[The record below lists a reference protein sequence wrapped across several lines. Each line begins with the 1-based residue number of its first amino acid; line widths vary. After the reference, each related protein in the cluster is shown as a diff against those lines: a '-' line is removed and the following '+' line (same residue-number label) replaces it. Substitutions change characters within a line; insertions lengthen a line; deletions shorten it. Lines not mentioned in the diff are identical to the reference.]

1 MKKYDIT
8 ALGEILI
15 DFIPNGTDDDG
26 DSIFIRKAGGA
37 PFNCLATAAKA
48 GLSAA
53 FIGKVGSD
61 IHGRFLL
68 NTVKD
73 AGVDISGV
81 SVDSEHNTTLAF
93 VELDE
98 KGDRDFSFYRT
109 YGADRFI
116 DKSDIDHEM
125 IKNSTVFHFGSLS
138 LTDEPARSATEY
150 AVKLAKE
157 SGCVITYDP
166 NYRAP
171 LWADENSAVEQMGS
185 LIGFVDICKMSV
197 EEIRMIS
204 ALEDL
209 DDAAKFISDKGVK
222 IVLVTD
228 GPNGAYVFYGGKS
241 VHIPAADAVVV
252 DTTGAGDIFYGTFIS
267 CFIRSGKELNEL
279 DFDDVQSFAER
290 AVYTS
295 SMSTQ
300 KHGALASIKE
310 IDI

>member
-15 DFIPNGTDDDG
+15 DFIPDGTDNDG
-26 DSIFIRKAGGA
+26 DSVFIRKAGGA

-48 GLSAA
+48 GLDTA
-53 FIGKVGSD
+53 FIGKVGDD

-81 SVDSEHNTTLAF
+81 AVDGDHNTTLAF

-116 DKSDIDHEM
+116 SKDDIDPQM

-157 SGCVITYDP
+157 SGCVVTYDP
-166 NYRAP
+166 NYRVP
-171 LWADENSAVEQMGS
+171 LWTDENAAVEQMGS
-185 LIGFVDICKMSV
+185 LIEYVDICKMSV
-197 EEIRMIS
+197 EEVKMIS
-204 ALEDL
+204 GLDSLES
-209 DDAAKFISDKGVK
+209 AAQYVINKGVK
-222 IVLVTD
+222 IVLITD
-228 GPNGAYVFYGGKS
+228 GPNGAYVFFGGRS

-252 DTTGAGDIFYGTFIS
+252 DTTGAGDIFNGTFIS
-267 CFIRSGKELNEL
+267 CFIRSGKGLDELT
-279 DFDDVQSFAER
+279 FDDAESFTKR
-290 AVYTS
+290 AVYVS
-295 SMSTQ
+295 SKSTE

-310 IDI
+310 IEI